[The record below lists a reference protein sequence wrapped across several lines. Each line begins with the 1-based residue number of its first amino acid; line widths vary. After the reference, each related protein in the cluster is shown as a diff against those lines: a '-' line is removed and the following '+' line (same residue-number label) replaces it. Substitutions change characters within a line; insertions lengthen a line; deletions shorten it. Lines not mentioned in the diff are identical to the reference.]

1 MNGKIREWFR
11 NWRWALAASLIL
23 HALIAAFLF
32 FGVPRSDQQPDQ
44 QEQPVNVAIVP
55 PPEKPKQKP
64 APKPPEPTP
73 EKKAEKPPEQKP
85 PPEPPKPPDDHVL
98 KRVFQYGQ
106 KDTGPEKS
114 LDGSSA
120 KPNTPSPAKDEA
132 AKPPITPTPAPTQPA
147 PAATPQQK
155 AEPSKP
161 DEKPATFAPDE
172 KPAQGEEKQEAAA
185 PDAKP
190 AQNEEKQATEDAD
203 RQQPDKQELA
213 PQPAEKQ
220 AVVTPKPLAAEPG
233 GKPAPPAS
241 TGKAKP
247 KPAKTL
253 TFKPARAF
261 KAPIGNAGR
270 SNPTNNDVAG
280 SPIYSGLPGV
290 RKLYSQGATG
300 NAFATSS
307 MENVPRGQRVATLCG
322 NVLSQELQSADY
334 SVKWVPTITLDKGNV
349 LNPTQAAFSTRSTWY
364 DLNFRCEV
372 DADAT
377 RVLSFNFRVGSLV
390 PPGEWAS
397 RGFTK
402 YPLN

>member
-1 MNGKIREWFR
+1 MKGETGERR
-11 NWRWALAASLIL
+11 RHLLWALPASLIL
-23 HALIAAFLF
+23 HALIAAFLIY
-32 FGVPRSDQQPDQ
+32 GLPRPEQQPVQ

-55 PPEKPKQKP
+55 PPEKPKPKP

-85 PPEPPKPPDDHVL
+85 PPPKPPDDQVL

-132 AKPPITPTPAPTQPA
+132 AKPPVAPTPAPTEPA

-155 AEPSKP
+155 ADPSKP
-161 DEKPATFAPDE
+161 DEKPATVAPDE
-172 KPAQGEEKQEAAA
+172 KPAQGEEKQ
-185 PDAKP
+185 
-190 AQNEEKQATEDAD
+190 ATEDTD
-203 RQQPDKQELA
+203 KQQPDKQELA
-213 PQPAEKQ
+213 PQPDEKQ
-220 AVVTPKPLAAEPG
+220 AVVTPKPLTAETG
-233 GKPAPPAS
+233 DKPAPPAS
-241 TGKAKP
+241 TGKAKS
-247 KPAKTL
+247 KPAKTM

-334 SVKWVPTITLDKGNV
+334 TVKWVPTITLDKGNV
-349 LNPTQAAFSTRSTWY
+349 LNPPQAAFSTRNAWY
-364 DLNFRCEV
+364 NLNFRCEV

-402 YPLN
+402 YRLN

>member
-32 FGVPRSDQQPDQ
+32 FGVPRSEQQPDP

-55 PPEKPKQKP
+55 PPEKPKPKP

-73 EKKAEKPPEQKP
+73 QKKAEKPPEQKP
-85 PPEPPKPPDDHVL
+85 PVQKPPPEPPKPSDDQVL

-120 KPNTPSPAKDEA
+120 KPNTPSPANDEA
-132 AKPPITPTPAPTQPA
+132 AKPPVAPTPTPTQPA
-147 PAATPQQK
+147 PAATPQQQS
-155 AEPSKP
+155 EPSKP
-161 DEKPATFAPDE
+161 DEKPATVAPDE
-172 KPAQGEEKQEAAA
+172 KPAQT
-185 PDAKP
+185 
-190 AQNEEKQATEDAD
+190 EEKQATEDTD
-203 RQQPDKQELA
+203 KQQPDKQEPA
-213 PQPAEKQ
+213 PQTDEKQ
-220 AVVTPKPLAAEPG
+220 EVVTPKPLAAETG
-233 GKPAPPAS
+233 DKPAPPAS

-247 KPAKTL
+247 KPAKTM

-322 NVLSQELQSADY
+322 NVLSQELQSADFP
-334 SVKWVPTITLDKGNV
+334 VKWVPTITLDKGNV
-349 LNPTQAAFSTRSTWY
+349 LNPPQTAFSTRNAWY
-364 DLNFRCEV
+364 NLNFRCEV

>member
-1 MNGKIREWFR
+1 MKGETGERR
-11 NWRWALAASLIL
+11 RHLLWALPASLIL
-23 HALIAAFLF
+23 HALIAAFLVY
-32 FGVPRSDQQPDQ
+32 GLPRQEQQPAQ

-55 PPEKPKQKP
+55 PPEKPKPKP

-85 PPEPPKPPDDHVL
+85 PPEPPKPPDDQIL
-98 KRVFQYGQ
+98 KRVFEYGQ

-132 AKPPITPTPAPTQPA
+132 AKPPVAPTPAPTQPA

-161 DEKPATFAPDE
+161 DEKPAAVAPDE
-172 KPAQGEEKQEAAA
+172 KPAQS
-185 PDAKP
+185 
-190 AQNEEKQATEDAD
+190 EEKQATEDTEK
-203 RQQPDKQELA
+203 QQPDKQELA

-220 AVVTPKPLAAEPG
+220 AVMTPKPLAAETG
-233 GKPAPPAS
+233 DKPAPPAS

-247 KPAKTL
+247 KPKPAKTM

-270 SNPTNNDVAG
+270 SNPTNNAVAG

-322 NVLSQELQSADY
+322 NVLSRELQTADY
-334 SVKWVPTITLDKGNV
+334 TVKWVPTITLDKGNV
-349 LNPTQAAFSTRSTWY
+349 LNPPQAAFSTRNAWY
-364 DLNFRCEV
+364 NLNFRCEV

-402 YPLN
+402 YRLN

>member
-1 MNGKIREWFR
+1 MKGETGERR
-11 NWRWALAASLIL
+11 RHLLWALPASLIL
-23 HALIAAFLF
+23 HALIAAFLVY
-32 FGVPRSDQQPDQ
+32 GLPRPEQQPAQ

-55 PPEKPKQKP
+55 PPEKPKPKP

-85 PPEPPKPPDDHVL
+85 PPEPPKPPDDQVL

-132 AKPPITPTPAPTQPA
+132 PKPPVAPTPAPTQPA

-155 AEPSKP
+155 AEPSKS
-161 DEKPATFAPDE
+161 DEKPATVAPDE
-172 KPAQGEEKQEAAA
+172 KPAQS
-185 PDAKP
+185 
-190 AQNEEKQATEDAD
+190 EEKQATEDTD
-203 RQQPDKQELA
+203 KQQPDKQELA
-213 PQPAEKQ
+213 PQPAEKH
-220 AVVTPKPLAAEPG
+220 AVVTPKPLAAETG
-233 GKPAPPAS
+233 DKPAPPAS

-247 KPAKTL
+247 KTKPAKTM

-322 NVLSQELQSADY
+322 NVLSRELQSADY
-334 SVKWVPTITLDKGNV
+334 TVKWVPTITLDKGNV
-349 LNPTQAAFSTRSTWY
+349 LNPAQAAFSTRNTWY
-364 DLNFRCEV
+364 NLNFRCEV
-372 DADAT
+372 DPDAT

-397 RGFTK
+397 RGFAK

>member
-1 MNGKIREWFR
+1 MKGETGERR
-11 NWRWALAASLIL
+11 RHLLWALPASLIL
-23 HALIAAFLF
+23 HALIAAFLVY
-32 FGVPRSDQQPDQ
+32 GLPRPEQQPVQ
-44 QEQPVNVAIVP
+44 QEQPVNVAIVT
-55 PPEKPKQKP
+55 PPEKPKPKP

-73 EKKAEKPPEQKP
+73 EKKAERPPEQKP
-85 PPEPPKPPDDHVL
+85 PPEPPKPPDDQVL

-106 KDTGPEKS
+106 KDIGPEKS

-120 KPNTPSPAKDEA
+120 KPSTPSPA
-132 AKPPITPTPAPTQPA
+132 TPTQPA

-161 DEKPATFAPDE
+161 DEKPATAAPDE
-172 KPAQGEEKQEAAA
+172 KPAQS
-185 PDAKP
+185 
-190 AQNEEKQATEDAD
+190 EEKQATEETDK
-203 RQQPDKQELA
+203 QQPDKQEPA

-220 AVVTPKPLAAEPG
+220 AVVTPKPSAAEIG
-233 GKPAPPAS
+233 DKPAPPAS

-247 KPAKTL
+247 KAKPAKTM

-270 SNPTNNDVAG
+270 SNPTNDDVAG

-322 NVLSQELQSADY
+322 NVLSRELQTADY
-334 SVKWVPTITLDKGNV
+334 TVKWVPTITLDKGNV
-349 LNPTQAAFSTRSTWY
+349 LNPPQAAFSTRNAWY
-364 DLNFRCEV
+364 NLNFRCEV

-390 PPGEWAS
+390 PPGEWPS

-402 YPLN
+402 YRLN

>member
-1 MNGKIREWFR
+1 MNGKVRQWFR
-11 NWRWALAASLIL
+11 DWRWALAASLIL
-23 HALIAAFLF
+23 HALVAAFLF
-32 FGVPRSDQQPDQ
+32 FGVPRSEQQPDQ

-55 PPEKPKQKP
+55 PPEKPKPKP
-64 APKPPEPTP
+64 APKPPERTP

-85 PPEPPKPPDDHVL
+85 PPEPPKPPDEQVL

-120 KPNTPSPAKDEA
+120 KPNTPSPVKDEA
-132 AKPPITPTPAPTQPA
+132 AKPPVAPTPVPTQPT

-161 DEKPATFAPDE
+161 DEKPATVAPDE
-172 KPAQGEEKQEAAA
+172 KSAQT
-185 PDAKP
+185 
-190 AQNEEKQATEDAD
+190 EEKQATEDTD
-203 RQQPDKQELA
+203 KQQPDKQEPA
-213 PQPAEKQ
+213 PQTDEKQ
-220 AVVTPKPLAAEPG
+220 AAVAPKPLAAETG
-233 GKPAPPAS
+233 DKPAPPAS

-247 KPAKTL
+247 KPAKAM

-261 KAPIGNAGR
+261 KAPVGNAGR
-270 SNPTNNDVAG
+270 SNPANNDVAG

-290 RKLYSQGATG
+290 RKLFSQGATG

-334 SVKWVPTITLDKGNV
+334 SVKWVPTITQDKGNV
-349 LNPTQAAFSTRSTWY
+349 LNPPKAAFSTRSAWY
-364 DLNFRCEV
+364 NLDFRCEV

-377 RVLSFNFRVGSLV
+377 RVLSFNFRVGALI

-397 RGFTK
+397 RGFTPK

>member
-1 MNGKIREWFR
+1 MNGKIREWVR

-23 HALIAAFLF
+23 HALIGAFLF
-32 FGVPRSDQQPDQ
+32 FGVPRSEQQPDQ

-55 PPEKPKQKP
+55 PPEKPKPKP
-64 APKPPEPTP
+64 APKPPEPKA

-85 PPEPPKPPDDHVL
+85 PPEPPKTPDDHVL

-132 AKPPITPTPAPTQPA
+132 AKPPVVPTPAPTQPA
-147 PAATPQQK
+147 APATPQQQT
-155 AEPSKP
+155 EPSKP
-161 DEKPATFAPDE
+161 DEKPATAAPDE
-172 KPAQGEEKQEAAA
+172 KPAQS
-185 PDAKP
+185 
-190 AQNEEKQATEDAD
+190 EEKQATEDTD
-203 RQQPDKQELA
+203 KQQPDKQEAA
-213 PQPAEKQ
+213 PQTDEEQ
-220 AVVTPKPLAAEPG
+220 AVVAPKPLAAEAG
-233 GKPAPPAS
+233 NKPAPAA
-241 TGKAKP
+241 GKAKP
-247 KPAKTL
+247 KPAKTMS
-253 TFKPARAF
+253 FKSARAF
-261 KAPIGNAGR
+261 KAPSGKAGK
-270 SNPTNNDVAG
+270 SSPANTAAAG

-290 RKLYSQGATG
+290 RKLFSQGATG
-300 NAFATSS
+300 DAFATSS

-334 SVKWVPTITLDKGNV
+334 SIKWVPTIQLDKGNV
-349 LNPTQAAFSTRSTWY
+349 LNPPLAAFSTRNTWY
-364 DLNFRCEV
+364 NLNFRCEV

-377 RVLSFNFRVGSLV
+377 RVLSFNFRVGSIV

>member
-32 FGVPRSDQQPDQ
+32 FGVPRSEQQPDQ

-64 APKPPEPTP
+64 ASKPPEPTP

-85 PPEPPKPPDDHVL
+85 PPEPPKPPDEHVL

-132 AKPPITPTPAPTQPA
+132 AKPPITPTPAP
-147 PAATPQQK
+147 AATPQQK

-161 DEKPATFAPDE
+161 DEKPATVAPDE
-172 KPAQGEEKQEAAA
+172 KPVQGEEKQEAAA

-220 AVVTPKPLAAEPG
+220 AVVTPKPLAAETG

-270 SNPTNNDVAG
+270 SNPTNNAVAG

>member
-1 MNGKIREWFR
+1 MKGETGERR
-11 NWRWALAASLIL
+11 RHLLWALPASLIL
-23 HALIAAFLF
+23 HALIAAFLVY
-32 FGVPRSDQQPDQ
+32 GLPRPEQQPVQ

-55 PPEKPKQKP
+55 PPEKPKPKP

-85 PPEPPKPPDDHVL
+85 PPEPPKPPDDQVL

-120 KPNTPSPAKDEA
+120 KPSTPSPA
-132 AKPPITPTPAPTQPA
+132 TPTQPA

-161 DEKPATFAPDE
+161 DEKPATVAPDE
-172 KPAQGEEKQEAAA
+172 KPAQSEEKA
-185 PDAKP
+185 
-190 AQNEEKQATEDAD
+190 ATEDTD
-203 RQQPDKQELA
+203 KQQPDKQEPA
-213 PQPAEKQ
+213 PQPAERQ
-220 AVVTPKPLAAEPG
+220 AVVTPKPLAAEIG
-233 GKPAPPAS
+233 DKPAPPAS

-247 KPAKTL
+247 KAKPAKTM

-322 NVLSQELQSADY
+322 NVLSRELQSADY
-334 SVKWVPTITLDKGNV
+334 TVKWVPTITLDKGNV
-349 LNPTQAAFSTRSTWY
+349 LNPAQAAFSTRNTWY
-364 DLNFRCEV
+364 NLNFRCEV
-372 DADAT
+372 DPDAT

-397 RGFTK
+397 RGFAK

>member
-1 MNGKIREWFR
+1 MNGKIGEWLR

-23 HALIAAFLF
+23 HALIVAFLF
-32 FGVPRSDQQPDQ
+32 FGVPRSAQQPDQ

-55 PPEKPKQKP
+55 PPEKPKPKP
-64 APKPPEPTP
+64 TPKPPEPKP
-73 EKKAEKPPEQKP
+73 EKKVEKPPEQKP

-120 KPNTPSPAKDEA
+120 KANTPSPAKDEA
-132 AKPPITPTPAPTQPA
+132 AKPPVTPTPAPTQPA
-147 PAATPQQK
+147 PVATAQQK
-155 AEPSKP
+155 TEPSKP
-161 DEKPATFAPDE
+161 DEKPATAAPDE
-172 KPAQGEEKQEAAA
+172 
-185 PDAKP
+185 KP

-203 RQQPDKQELA
+203 KSQPDKQELA

-220 AVVTPKPLAAEPG
+220 AVVMPKPLAAETG

-247 KPAKTL
+247 AKAL

-270 SNPTNNDVAG
+270 SNPSNNDVAG

-300 NAFATSS
+300 NAFARSS

-349 LNPTQAAFSTRSTWY
+349 LNPAQAAFSTRNTWY
-364 DLNFRCEV
+364 NLNFRCEV
-372 DADAT
+372 DPDAT

>member
-1 MNGKIREWFR
+1 MNGKIREWVR

-23 HALIAAFLF
+23 HALIGAFLF
-32 FGVPRSDQQPDQ
+32 FGVPRSEQQPDQ
-44 QEQPVNVAIVP
+44 LEQPVNVAIVP
-55 PPEKPKQKP
+55 PPEKPKPKP
-64 APKPPEPTP
+64 APKPPEPKA

-85 PPEPPKPPDDHVL
+85 PPEPPKTPDDHVL

-120 KPNTPSPAKDEA
+120 KPNTPSPAKDEP
-132 AKPPITPTPAPTQPA
+132 AKPPVVPTPAPTQPA

-161 DEKPATFAPDE
+161 DEKPATAAPDE
-172 KPAQGEEKQEAAA
+172 KPAQS
-185 PDAKP
+185 
-190 AQNEEKQATEDAD
+190 EEKQATEDTD
-203 RQQPDKQELA
+203 KQQPDKQEAA
-213 PQPAEKQ
+213 PQTDEEQ
-220 AVVTPKPLAAEPG
+220 AVVAPNPLAAEAG
-233 GKPAPPAS
+233 NKPAPAA
-241 TGKAKP
+241 GKAKP
-247 KPAKTL
+247 KPAKTMS
-253 TFKPARAF
+253 FKSARAF
-261 KAPIGNAGR
+261 KAPSGKAGK
-270 SNPTNNDVAG
+270 SSPANTAAAG

-300 NAFATSS
+300 DAFATSS
-307 MENVPRGQRVATLCG
+307 MDNVPRGQRVANLCG

-334 SVKWVPTITLDKGNV
+334 SIKWVPTIQLDKGNV
-349 LNPTQAAFSTRSTWY
+349 LNPPLAAFSTRNTWY
-364 DLNFRCEV
+364 NLNFRCEV

-377 RVLSFNFRVGSLV
+377 RVLSFNFRVGSIV

>member
-1 MNGKIREWFR
+1 MNGKIREWLR

-23 HALIAAFLF
+23 HALIVAFLF
-32 FGVPRSDQQPDQ
+32 FGVPRSEQQPDQ

-55 PPEKPKQKP
+55 PPEKPKPKP

-73 EKKAEKPPEQKP
+73 DKKAEKPPEQKP

-106 KDTGPEKS
+106 KDAGPEKS

-120 KPNTPSPAKDEA
+120 KPNTPSQAQDEV
-132 AKPPITPTPAPTQPA
+132 AKPPVTPTPAPTQPA

-161 DEKPATFAPDE
+161 DEKPATV
-172 KPAQGEEKQEAAA
+172 A

-190 AQNEEKQATEDAD
+190 AQNEEKQATDAAEK
-203 RQQPDKQELA
+203 QQPDKQELA

-220 AVVTPKPLAAEPG
+220 AVVTPKPLAAEAG

-253 TFKPARAF
+253 AFKPARAF

-270 SNPTNNDVAG
+270 STNNDVAG

-300 NAFATSS
+300 DAFATSS
-307 MENVPRGQRVATLCG
+307 MENVPRGQRVANLCG

-349 LNPTQAAFSTRSTWY
+349 LNPPLAAFSTRNTWY
-364 DLNFRCEV
+364 NLNFRCEV

-377 RVLSFNFRVGSLV
+377 RVLSFNFRVGSLI

>member
-1 MNGKIREWFR
+1 MKGETGERR
-11 NWRWALAASLIL
+11 RHLLWALPASLIL
-23 HALIAAFLF
+23 HALIAAFLVY
-32 FGVPRSDQQPDQ
+32 GLPRPEQQPVQ
-44 QEQPVNVAIVP
+44 QDQPVNVAIVP
-55 PPEKPKQKP
+55 PPEKPKPKP

-85 PPEPPKPPDDHVL
+85 PPEPPKPPDDQVL

-132 AKPPITPTPAPTQPA
+132 AKPPVAPTPTPTQPA

-161 DEKPATFAPDE
+161 DEKPATVAPDE
-172 KPAQGEEKQEAAA
+172 TPAQGEEKQ
-185 PDAKP
+185 
-190 AQNEEKQATEDAD
+190 ATEDTD
-203 RQQPDKQELA
+203 RQQPDKQEPA

-220 AVVTPKPLAAEPG
+220 AVVTPKPLAAETG
-233 GKPAPPAS
+233 DKPAPPAS

-247 KPAKTL
+247 KSKPAKTM

-280 SPIYSGLPGV
+280 SPTYSGLPGV

-322 NVLSQELQSADY
+322 NVLSRELQSADY
-334 SVKWVPTITLDKGNV
+334 TVKWVPTITLDKGNV
-349 LNPTQAAFSTRSTWY
+349 LNPAQAAFSTRNTWY
-364 DLNFRCEV
+364 NLNFRCEV
-372 DADAT
+372 DPDAT

-390 PPGEWAS
+390 PAGEWAG